1 MENNQLL
8 SEIAKKLREI
18 KSELC
23 CLNGGTPSS
32 SSSLSLAT
40 QNPTI
45 TKASGGVLTNVA
57 AFNLNAAPVY
67 LKFYDKAT
75 APASTDT
82 PVLRYM
88 IPGNTAGAGFTINP
102 DHTFVNGISWRLV
115 TGILDNSTGAPTA
128 NEQLVNIEFN

>member
-1 MENNQLL
+1 METSAALNEVAQR
-8 SEIAKKLREI
+8 LRRIE
-18 KSELC
+18 KQLC
-23 CLNGGTPSS
+23 CINDGAASS
-32 SSSLSLAT
+32 SSNLSLAT
-40 QNPTI
+40 QNPTVAK
-45 TKASGGVLTNVA
+45 TSGGVLTNVA

-115 TGILDNSTGAPTA
+115 TGIADNSTSATTA
-128 NEQLVNIEFN
+128 NEQLVNIEYS